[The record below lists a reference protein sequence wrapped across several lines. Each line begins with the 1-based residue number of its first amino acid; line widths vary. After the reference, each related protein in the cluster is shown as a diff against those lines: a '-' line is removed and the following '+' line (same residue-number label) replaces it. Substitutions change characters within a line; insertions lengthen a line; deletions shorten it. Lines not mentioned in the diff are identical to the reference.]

1 MAPNLLLTGPP
12 GVGKTTL
19 ILRAL
24 SGMPP
29 VASGFVT
36 RELRQGRERVGF
48 AVETLAGARSVMAHV
63 DFRSSH
69 RVGRYGVDLA
79 AFEAVA
85 LPAIDPARSDARLI
99 VVDEIG
105 KMECFS
111 ARFRELAVATLDS
124 DRAVLA
130 TIALRGDHFIESLKA
145 RPDVTLLHVTRQN
158 RDELIGKVAGWVEE
172 ALSHG

>member
-24 SGMPP
+24 AGLPP

-36 RELRQGRERVGF
+36 RELCQGGERVGF
-48 AVETLAGARSVMAHV
+48 AVESLAGERRIMAHV
-63 DFRSSH
+63 DFRSPH
-69 RVGRYGVDLA
+69 RVGRYRVDLV

-85 LPAIDPARSDARLI
+85 LPAIDPALGDARLI

-111 ARFRELAVATLDS
+111 ARFRQLVVAAMDS

-130 TIALRGDHFIESLKA
+130 TVALRGDRFVEGLKA

-158 RDELIGKVAGWVEE
+158 RDELVDKVTGLVREM
-172 ALSHG
+172 LSPI